1 MLLYF
6 ITCTWMPQARSIWAM
21 IRCGPGGET
30 AAPAKMAPRS
40 PCPAAAGS
48 RPSAFASAA
57 FGHGDRLGILR
68 VQGALVIHVVRHN
81 NNTGGTGTAVLQ
93 CTLQYFCSTGQ
104 YQRLV
109 RRTGSLRQAWRPC
122 NKNKNV
128 IKNYKKKTQ
137 NKELQAPRL

>member
-1 MLLYF
+1 
-6 ITCTWMPQARSIWAM
+6 MPQARSIWAM

-40 PCPAAAGS
+40 PYPAAAGS

-68 VQGALVIHVVRHN
+68 VQGALVIHVVLHN

-93 CTLQYFCSTGQ
+93 CTLQYFCSIGQ

-109 RRTGSLRQAWRPC
+109 PTRFERPRPC
-122 NKNKNV
+122 NK
-128 IKNYKKKTQ
+128 KKSDINCDTRQ
-137 NKELQAPRL
+137 SRTDPRRSPSYPPPPYRSTSNF